1 MKFHKLLE
9 DVKDILFHEWD
20 PIGVNDNPLCRNE
33 YDSYATTIVRYL
45 REGADEKKILA
56 HLGQLQRISMGLLQI
71 DQTRDL
77 HVTRQLINLVKKP

>member
-45 REGADEKKILA
+45 REGADEKKSL
-56 HLGQLQRISMGLLQI
+56 RIWANCKESAWDCFRLIKPAICTLL
-71 DQTRDL
+71 
-77 HVTRQLINLVKKP
+77 VN